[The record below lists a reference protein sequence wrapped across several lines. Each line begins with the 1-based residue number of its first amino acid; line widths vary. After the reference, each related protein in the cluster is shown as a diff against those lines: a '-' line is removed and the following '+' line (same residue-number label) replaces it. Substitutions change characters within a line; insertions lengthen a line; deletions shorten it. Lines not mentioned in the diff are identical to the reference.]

1 MKKLMVLAAILAF
14 SGQAMAAEGGYKT
27 GEAPPPPHQKDQGY
41 KGSEDT
47 AESSVKSIGTQRDN
61 AWVTMEGYLIKKTG
75 KESYDF
81 RDDSGT
87 IKVTVPHAAFDGKE
101 YTAKD
106 KLRLS
111 GYVKGKGDTRY
122 IKAQQIRQP

>member
-14 SGQAMAAEGGYKT
+14 SGNVMAAEGGYKT

-47 AESSVKSIGTQRDN
+47 AESSVESVRTQRDN

-75 KESYDF
+75 KDSYDF
-81 RDDSGT
+81 RDNTGT
-87 IKVTVPHAAFDGKE
+87 IKVIVPHAAFDGKE

-106 KLRLS
+106 KMRLS
-111 GYVKGKGDTRY
+111 GYVKGKGEARH
-122 IKAQQIRQP
+122 IQAQQIRKP